1 MLRSQYRKSVITKGQ
16 AIIQSMECIQA
27 RTECPGA
34 MRLFRG
40 VQMNVVLSRAISY
53 QRQPPARQ
61 DGNGLSI
68 SSSIKKQEV
77 ILHRQEILSILI
89 KAGWENL
96 IMLVSLSTLKMESY
110 IP

>member
-1 MLRSQYRKSVITKGQ
+1 
-16 AIIQSMECIQA
+16 MECIQEQ
-27 RTECPGA
+27 TECPGA
-34 MRLFRG
+34 MPLFRG
-40 VQMNVVLSRAISY
+40 VRMNVGLSRAISY

-89 KAGWENL
+89 EAGWENL

>member
-1 MLRSQYRKSVITKGQ
+1 MKEQVT
-16 AIIQSMECIQA
+16 IQSMECIQEQ
-27 RTECPGA
+27 TECPGVT
-34 MRLFRG
+34 LLSPG

-68 SSSIKKQEV
+68 NSSIKKQEV

-89 KAGWENL
+89 KAGWENP
-96 IMLVSLSTLKMESY
+96 ITLVSLSMSKMESY

>member
-1 MLRSQYRKSVITKGQ
+1 M
-16 AIIQSMECIQA
+16 
-27 RTECPGA
+27 ECPGA

-40 VQMNVVLSRAISY
+40 VQMNAVLSRAISY
-53 QRQPPARQ
+53 QRQPLARQ